1 MELMTNGHRDVIT
14 EEQLAP
20 VPHKREGELSRTLH
34 LARLFPNMVTI
45 LGLCAGLSSMRLSL
59 NDKWEWA
66 VTFIIIAAFIDAVDG
81 RLARM
86 LGSTSRFG
94 AQLDSLA
101 DFLNFGVAPGF
112 ALYLWATHEVKG
124 FGWAL
129 VLFFA
134 ICCAIRLAR
143 FNTELEEKE
152 TTQFTEKFFVG
163 VPAPAAAL
171 AVLAPM
177 VFSFAFKESY
187 PEFFSYISF
196 VSNPWFICFYSAFIG
211 ILMVSRIPTF
221 SFKKI
226 IIKKEFASFVLV
238 STGLFAIALLAEPW
252 ITFSVMGILYFLS
265 IPVSAVSYYR
275 PWEGLIKPSNDYNSD

>member
-1 MELMTNGHRDVIT
+1 MIEQEEFGNNGL
-14 EEQLAP
+14 EQAA
-20 VPHKREGELSRTLH
+20 KAKEGGNKNLS

-45 LGLCAGLSSMRLSL
+45 LGLCAGLSSLRLAL
-59 NDKWEWA
+59 NEKWELA

-86 LGSTSRFG
+86 LNSTSRFG

-101 DFLNFGVAPGF
+101 DFLNFGVAPVF
-112 ALYLWATHEVKG
+112 VMYLWIMHNVRG

-143 FNTELEEKE
+143 FNTELEEE
-152 TTQFTEKFFVG
+152 EQTTWSERFFVG

-171 AVLAPM
+171 VALGPMMVSFALKTNYPEIFQYINFIENPM
-177 VFSFAFKESY
+177 VVCG
-187 PEFFSYISF
+187 YI
-196 VSNPWFICFYSAFIG
+196 AFIAV
-211 ILMVSRIPTF
+211 LMVSRIPTF

-226 IIKKEFASFVLV
+226 FIRRDYASLILV
-238 STGLFAIALLAEPW
+238 ATGLFAIALLAEPW
-252 ITFSVMGILYFLS
+252 ITFSFVGILYFLS
-265 IPVSAVSYYR
+265 IPFSLITYYR
-275 PWEGLIKPSNDYNSD
+275 PWDNLF